1 MRRVGVHL
9 GLEGKAGAPA
19 IVGIVL
25 GVLIAQPVAGVELH
39 ARGGGVVVQLATGP
53 HLLDVHRAAQI
64 TAVLIAIDAQTV
76 IVATGL
82 LNLRV
87 VGFHARSDGAQL
99 TEVKRRALDRS
110 DLAGG
115 DILLVDGQ
123 VVGSVG
129 NKEVLAVHAGVMAGK
144 VKVRVVGHGHVSGAV
159 ALAAILDTKDA
170 GVRHG
175 KHGRKGAVAGI
186 CQSVPSMVIVAPA
199 VRFATGPMVAP
210 KQAGLSK

>member
-19 IVGIVL
+19 IVSIVL
-25 GVLIAQPVAGVELH
+25 GVLVAQPVAGVELH

-53 HLLDVHRAAQI
+53 HLLDMHRAAQVA
-64 TAVLIAIDAQTV
+64 TVLIAIDAQAV
-76 IVATGL
+76 VVATGL

-87 VGFHARSDGAQL
+87 VGLHARRDGTQL
-99 TEVKRRALDRS
+99 AKVKRRAFDRS

-115 DILLVDGQ
+115 DILVVNGE
-123 VVGSVG
+123 VVGCVS

-144 VKVRVVGHGHVSGAV
+144 VKVRVVGHGHVGGAV

-170 GVRHG
+170 GARHG
-175 KHGRKGAVAGI
+175 KHGRKGAVAGET
-186 CQSVPSMVIVAPA
+186 Q
-199 VRFATGPMVAP
+199 FAIL
-210 KQAGLSK
+210 K